1 MGLWALGQSRR
12 HRDALAAQR
21 RAMEELQNAQAK
33 AALDHG
39 QALKSGKAQLK
50 TTEIALAAQKKKNFD
65 QHQQLQEALAQ
76 GRAAQAR
83 VDEAI
88 AEAHRARREAE
99 AALLHADAPARKSR
113 QAKTEP
119 APESAPLPAPAAAPS
134 EPSEPTELPN
144 AADEAQQALSQALAA
159 AEQAIADMRGQQQA
173 LQQDLKEARRREA
186 RQAKRIEDLRRVDLM
201 SRGKI
206 EVLEDKLKRLGRE
219 LYEAI
224 SALAVA
230 KGQVSPVPSP
240 RAKARPGQHPK
251 EQGGNIL
258 ANGHAEATAPQEAK
272 LS

>member
-230 KGQVSPVPSP
+230 KGQVGPVPSP
-240 RAKARPGQHPK
+240 RSRPRQPQPAK
-251 EQGGNIL
+251 EQGENLL
-258 ANGHAEATAPQEAK
+258 ANGHVGMTARQEAK